1 MILPQWLQDKVNEL
15 YLSLNKKIL
24 TETRENLTK
33 RYKEQ
38 TGQGKS
44 LIENK
49 KDSMLYAISRMPATF
64 SVIYTL
70 MRDLTSQNLL
80 KDITTVLDVGSGTG
94 AGYFAL
100 KDFDES
106 LDINLIERDK
116 NMIDVFKTLTG
127 GLVDVSVGDI
137 RGFNTEKK
145 FDLVVSSYVLS
156 ELGETDR
163 KVALKNLMSSS
174 NRYVLVVDT
183 GTPKT
188 YEFMMELKRFV
199 TENGWHVIAPCMHK
213 ECALKNDYCQF
224 FARVERS
231 SLHRLAK
238 DATLSYED
246 EKYFYL
252 LISKDNK
259 EITGKRIIRRPFIK
273 EGGVSLVLC
282 GETGVENKTFT
293 KKNKEEFKKTKKS
306 KINQII

>member
-49 KDSMLYAISRMPATF
+49 NDSMLYAISRMPATF

-70 MRDLTSQNLL
+70 MRDLSSQNLL
-80 KDITTVLDVGSGTG
+80 GDITTVLDVGSGTG
-94 AGYFAL
+94 ACYFAL
-100 KDFDES
+100 KELDENLS
-106 LDINLIERDK
+106 IDLIERDK
-116 NMIDVFKTLTG
+116 NMIDVFKALTD

-137 RGFNTEKK
+137 RGFKSKTKA
-145 FDLVVSSYVLS
+145 DLVISSYVLS
-156 ELGETDR
+156 ELGEDDR
-163 KVALKNLMSSS
+163 KTALNNLMNAS
-174 NRYVLVVDT
+174 NGYVLVVDT

-188 YEFMMELKRFV
+188 YEFMMDMKRFA
-199 TENGWHVIAPCMHK
+199 NGSGWHVVAPCMHG

-252 LISKDNK
+252 LISKDDK
-259 EITGKRIIRRPFIK
+259 EINGERIIRRPVIK
-273 EGGVSLVLC
+273 EGSVSLVLC
-282 GETGVENKTFT
+282 GKTGVEGKTFT
-293 KKNKEEFKKTKKS
+293 KKNKDEFKKAKKS

>member
-15 YLSLNKKIL
+15 YLSMNKKIL

-38 TGQGKS
+38 TGQGKL

-49 KDSMLYAISRMPATF
+49 NDSMLYAISRMPATF

-70 MRDLTSQNLL
+70 MRDLSSQNLL
-80 KDITTVLDVGSGTG
+80 GDITTVLDVGSGTG

-100 KDFDES
+100 KEFDENLS
-106 LDINLIERDK
+106 IDLIERDK
-116 NMIDVFKTLTG
+116 NMIDVFKALTD

-137 RGFNTEKK
+137 RGFKSKTKT
-145 FDLVVSSYVLS
+145 DLVISSYVLS
-156 ELGETDR
+156 ELGEDDR
-163 KVALKNLMSSS
+163 KTALKNLMNAS
-174 NRYVLVVDT
+174 NGYVLVVDT

-188 YEFMMELKRFV
+188 YEFMMDLKRFA
-199 TENGWHVIAPCMHK
+199 NGSGWHVVAPCMHE

-252 LISKDNK
+252 LISKDDK
-259 EITGKRIIRRPFIK
+259 EITGERIIRRPVIK
-273 EGGVSLVLC
+273 EGSVSLVLC
-282 GETGVENKTFT
+282 GKTGVENKMFT
-293 KKNKEEFKKTKKS
+293 KKNKDEFKRAKKS